1 MSKQFAYGYWTVAG
15 VSCPVTQAGCKD
27 HSHATELAE
36 MFDSNVSEEIERN
49 ESQGVIAYNTAKEQ
63 FHRTKEYVETKANME
78 HGEYEEMY
86 SEMLE
91 LAEEV
96 EQEVFD
102 DE

>member
-15 VSCPVTQAGCKD
+15 VSCPITQAGRRD
-27 HSHATELAE
+27 HAQSTELAE
-36 MFDSNVSEEIERN
+36 MFDANVSEEIERD

-63 FHRTKEYVETKANME
+63 FDRTKQQIERKANME
-78 HGEYEEMY
+78 HSEYQDMY

-96 EQEVFD
+96 EQDVFD
-102 DE
+102 NE